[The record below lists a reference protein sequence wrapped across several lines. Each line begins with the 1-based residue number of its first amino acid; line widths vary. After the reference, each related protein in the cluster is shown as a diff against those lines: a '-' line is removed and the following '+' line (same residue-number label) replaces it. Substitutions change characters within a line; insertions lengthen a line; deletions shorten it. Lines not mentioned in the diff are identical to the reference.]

1 MTLQIQGPTFSA
13 LVLLIGI
20 AFLPLSGASG
30 QALSLPEGGVNHK
43 SWAGRRVGVTD
54 VEVRWNAPGVKS
66 REGRI
71 WGTPV
76 AYYGFSVLGF
86 GSNGESPWRAGANES
101 TTISFSTDVT
111 IEGKKL
117 AAGQYGFFIALYP
130 DSCTLVFSKN
140 TAGWGSYFY
149 KPEQDVLRVS
159 VRQQKD
165 LPQSREW
172 LEYTFSDQTDR
183 SVVIA
188 LEWERWRIPFTVAVD
203 LTQTALASIQSQMSG
218 ALGFDP
224 PSLQAAAQWCL
235 ANDVN
240 LDEALVWI
248 NSATDPNLGGV
259 ATFATLSTKAG
270 LLRKKGNTREADA
283 IMETALDKA
292 SVIEMHGYGRQL
304 IAQKKYQEAFA
315 VFEQNFQKNGDAWP
329 THVGLMRGYSAI
341 GDIPNAL
348 KHARIALTQAP
359 DDLNK
364 NALEAMVKTLEEG
377 KALVQ

>member
-1 MTLQIQGPTFSA
+1 MTVQMNRPMLSA
-13 LVLLIGI
+13 LALL
-20 AFLPLSGASG
+20 ASFLFLSPSGVFG

-54 VEVRWNAPGVKS
+54 VEVRWNAPGVKG
-66 REGRI
+66 REGQI
-71 WGTPV
+71 WGTNV
-76 AYYGFSVLGF
+76 AYYGYTVLGF

-101 TTISFSTDVT
+101 TTISFSTDVS
-111 IEGKKL
+111 IEGQKL
-117 AAGQYGFFIALYP
+117 AAGTYGFFIALYP
-130 DSCTLVFSKN
+130 DSCTLIFSKN

-149 KPEQDVLRVS
+149 KPELDVLRVN

-165 LPQSREW
+165 LPQSRER

-188 LEWERWRIPFTVAVD
+188 LEWEHWRIPFKVEVG

-248 NSATDPNLGGV
+248 NSATDPNLGG
-259 ATFATLSTKAG
+259 ATTFAALSTKAG
-270 LLRKKGNTREADA
+270 LLRKKGNTKEADA
-283 IMETALDKA
+283 TMETALANA
-292 SVIEMHGYGRQL
+292 SVFEMHGYGRQL
-304 IAQKKYQEAFA
+304 IGQKKYKEAFA
-315 VFEQNFQKNGDAWP
+315 VFERNFQKNGDTWP
-329 THVGLMRGYSAI
+329 THVGLMRGYSAL
-341 GDIPNAL
+341 GDVKNAL
-348 KHARIALTQAP
+348 KHARIALPQAP

-364 NALEAMVKTLEEG
+364 NALEGMIKTLEGG
-377 KALVQ
+377 KPLAQ